1 MTTTTDQ
8 ETITLN
14 YNLYDLPTAQHKA
27 GLAGLL
33 FLIQTLIE
41 RNVSPLPEIIEK
53 TPISVTIIFSEP
65 SLQTLFKEIYS
76 ACLVESTSKQVR
88 RDKNKQV
95 IEPLRIEERLSADGK
110 KNEKIYVYQDVR
122 PRGRFFADY
131 FSGGEE
137 SPWLKL
143 WQDMIWGTLRAIP
156 ATRGIY
162 EEQLENKT
170 CTEASKIWAQLQKTT
185 KPKNQ
190 SLTNAVASSIYIGAQ
205 DVNAEQ
211 VPFQGLIAQNLLLHF
226 WSLVSLVYVPQR
238 FSIEDERIESKY
250 AGFVLA
256 IPEISHLEDFLED
269 FIPLIQ
275 NLTIE
280 KWGYRPKDA
289 LITLP
294 DEAGMEYL
302 FQLTH
307 AGFIET
313 KGKKLKRVINAI
325 ELHHL
330 EKQGNNIKILS
341 TDKVVPNSRWFNK
354 YENVR
359 KVIHNPYF
367 KSLYL
372 KNILQDCLWYQGFD
386 RVLNIYSWKFFIY
399 NPTKPMFNFFGLDA
413 KHCFKILIEDLEKKE
428 RSNIKMPELAS
439 DQLTRSIY
447 RLIRGYT
454 QIKSESK
461 SGLHYDTFKTQL
473 KAQGYP
479 KSYREAREKVCS
491 DAFLAMRGR
500 READFIEY
508 FTGTI
513 CSVPHFLPE
522 EEFIQVGHALLHDWE
537 TVKTLSMLA
546 LSAHSYLGTPK
557 KEIEGEAQ

>member
-1 MTTTTDQ
+1 MTTATEQ

-33 FLIQTLIE
+33 FLIQTLMK

-53 TPISVTIIFSEP
+53 TPISVKIIFSET
-65 SLQTLFKEIYS
+65 SLQTLFKEIYA

-88 RDKNKQV
+88 KDKNKQI

-110 KNEKIYVYQDVR
+110 KNEKIYIYQDVR

-143 WQDMIWGTLRAIP
+143 WQDMLWGTLRAIP

-170 CTEASKIWAQLQKTT
+170 CTEAGKVWAQLLKTT

-205 DVNAEQ
+205 NVNAEQ
-211 VPFQGLIAQNLLLHF
+211 VPFMGLIAQNLLLHF

-238 FSIEDERIESKY
+238 FSIEEERIKFEY

-256 IPEISHLEDFLED
+256 IPEVSHLEDFLETY
-269 FIPLIQ
+269 IPLIQ
-275 NLTIE
+275 NLTLE

-289 LITLP
+289 LITFP

-307 AGFIET
+307 AGFLEA
-313 KGKKLKRVINAI
+313 KGKKLKRVVNSI

-330 EKQGNNIKILS
+330 EKQGKVTRILT

-359 KVIHNPYF
+359 KKIHNPYF

-372 KNILQDCLWYQGFD
+372 KNILMDSLWYQGFN
-386 RVLNIYSWKFFIY
+386 RALNIYSWKLFIY
-399 NPTKPMFNFFGLDA
+399 NPTKPMFNFFGVDA
-413 KHCFKILIEDLEKKE
+413 KNCFKILIEDLEKKE
-428 RSNIKMPELAS
+428 RSKIQMPELAN
-439 DQLTRSIY
+439 DQLARSVY
-447 RLIRGYT
+447 RLIRGYA
-454 QIKSESK
+454 QFKSESK
-461 SGLHYDTFKTQL
+461 SGVQYESIKDSIKT
-473 KAQGYP
+473 QGYP
-479 KSYREAREKVCS
+479 KAYREAREKVCS

-522 EEFIQVGHALLHDWE
+522 DEFIQVGHALLHDWE

-546 LSAHSYLGTPK
+546 LSAHSYLTSPK
-557 KEIEGEAQ
+557 KETEGEAQ